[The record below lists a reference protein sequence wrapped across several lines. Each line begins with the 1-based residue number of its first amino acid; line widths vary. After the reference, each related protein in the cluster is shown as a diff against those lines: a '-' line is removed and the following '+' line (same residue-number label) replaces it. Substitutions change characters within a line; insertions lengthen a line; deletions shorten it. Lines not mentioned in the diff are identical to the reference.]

1 MRISVEQFLEQV
13 AQRGSWMGGGSV
25 AALSAALSAA
35 LLEKLV
41 VDPRAVRRLRRM
53 WRECLALIN
62 RDATTFAR
70 VIQATRTKNRATFR
84 RSLKLAI
91 DVPRRVFEH
100 ACTVQMACRAAE
112 RAVKPSLHSDLR
124 CARALAHAASESARA
139 LIETNLRWLG
149 DPAYAARIRR
159 QLTAARHADAR

>member
-1 MRISVEQFLEQV
+1 
-13 AQRGSWMGGGSV
+13 MGGGSV

-41 VDPRAVRRLRRM
+41 VDPRTVRRLRRM
-53 WRECLALIN
+53 WRECLALID

-70 VIQATRTKNRATFR
+70 VIQATRTKNQAAFR
-84 RSLKLAI
+84 RSLKRAI

-100 ACTVQMACRAAE
+100 AWAVQATCRTTE
-112 RAVKPSLHSDLR
+112 RAVKPQLHSDLR
-124 CARALAHAASESARA
+124 CARALAHAAAESARA

-149 DPAYAARIRR
+149 DPAYATRIRR
-159 QLTAARHADAR
+159 QLTAAMHADAR